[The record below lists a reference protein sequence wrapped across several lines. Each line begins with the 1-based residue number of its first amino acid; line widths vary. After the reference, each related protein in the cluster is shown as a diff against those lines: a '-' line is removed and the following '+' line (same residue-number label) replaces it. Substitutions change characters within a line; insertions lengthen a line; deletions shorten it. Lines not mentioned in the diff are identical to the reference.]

1 VSGKEVIN
9 MPYPASMEESKRKV
23 EESRAKRIEK
33 GPFPRI
39 SAEEREALIA
49 KFHPD
54 FIKEQFRE
62 IRIGPNKGAPAPLEI
77 ADLLEG
83 NSRIDPDRIDLDKID
98 YDVDVLVIGCGG
110 AGGSASLLAEEN
122 GASVLLSS
130 KLRLGDANTVG
141 AQAGTQACDRPDDS
155 PAIHYLDIVG
165 GGHYVNEP
173 ELAEVLAK
181 DSPDVIRWLEELGV
195 NWDKE
200 PDNSYHELSGG
211 GASRRRMHSCRD
223 YTGLEEMRV
232 IRDEIRQRNWHGRK
246 IDWLEFEPAIELIM
260 DDKGQVAGAI
270 LMNLETKQMSIVRA
284 KAVVMA
290 TGGMGRTHIQRFPT
304 TNHYGATADGLVLA
318 YRVGYPLIHIDTM
331 QYHPTGAAFPLQILG
346 LLITEKVRTLGSA
359 IVNCDGEQF
368 SHPLE
373 ARDTEASA
381 EIRECKERGKG
392 ITTPTGEVGLWLD
405 SPMIEIKRGVGT
417 ISRELPA
424 MIRQFGRFNIDITKE
439 PMLVYPTLHYQ
450 NGGIKIN
457 ADAATPIP
465 GLFAAGE
472 CEGGVH
478 GRNRLIGNSTLDLF
492 VFGRRAGISAARWA
506 KEVKL
511 GKLTL
516 DHVCKWQGEIKKAGL
531 EQMPVSPMLL
541 PNYARRERYVPGF
554 QPLDQVSP
562 YTPFGD
568 RAVRW
573 I

>member
-1 VSGKEVIN
+1 

-23 EESRAKRIEK
+23 EETRPKRLEK
-33 GPFPRI
+33 GPADRI
-39 SAEEREALIA
+39 PAEERDALVS

-62 IRIGPNKGAPAPLEI
+62 LRIGANKGAHAPLEI

-83 NSRIDPDRIDLDKID
+83 NSRIDPGRIDLDKVD
-98 YDVDVLVIGCGG
+98 HDVDVLVIGCGG
-110 AGGSASLLAEEN
+110 AGGAASLLAEEN
-122 GASVLLSS
+122 GASVLISS
-130 KLRLGDANTVG
+130 KLRLGDANTIG
-141 AQAGTQACDRPDDS
+141 AQAGTQACDRPNDS

-165 GGHYVNEP
+165 GGHYVNVP
-173 ELAEVLAK
+173 ELAEALAK
-181 DSPDVIRWLEELGV
+181 DSPDVIKWLEELGV

-232 IRDEIRQRNWHGRK
+232 IRDEIRQRNMHGRK

-260 DDKGQVAGAI
+260 DGKGQVAGAI

-284 KAVVMA
+284 KAVVIA
-290 TGGMGRTHIQRFPT
+290 TGGMGRTHIQGFPT

-318 YRVGYPLIHIDTM
+318 YRVGCPLIHIDTM
-331 QYHPTGAAFPLQILG
+331 QYHPTGAAFPPQILG
-346 LLITEKVRTLGSA
+346 FLVTEKVRTLGA
-359 IVNCDGEQF
+359 EVVNCDGEQF
-368 SHPLE
+368 AHPLE

-392 ITTPTGEVGLWLD
+392 VPTPTGEVGLWLD
-405 SPMIEIKRGVGT
+405 SPMIDIKRGEGT
-417 ISRELPA
+417 IQRELPA
-424 MIRQFGRFNIDITKE
+424 MVRQFGRFNIDITKE

-450 NGGIKIN
+450 NGGIAIK
-457 ADAATPIP
+457 ADASTPIP

-492 VFGRRAGISAARWA
+492 VFGRRAGRAAAQWA
-506 KEVKL
+506 REVKL

-516 DHVCKWQGEIKKAGL
+516 DHVRKWHREIKEAGL
-531 EQMPVSPMLL
+531 EEMPVSPMLL
-541 PNYARRERYVPGF
+541 PNYARQERYVPGF
-554 QPLDQVSP
+554 QPLGQVSP

>member
-1 VSGKEVIN
+1 
-9 MPYPASMEESKRKV
+9 MPYPASMEDSKRNV
-23 EESRAKRIEK
+23 EETRAKRLEK

-39 SAEEREALIA
+39 PAEERDVIVPE
-49 KFHPD
+49 FHPD
-54 FIKEQFRE
+54 YKKEQFRE
-62 IRIGPNKGAPAPLEI
+62 LRVGPNKGQPAPLEI

-83 NSRIDPDRIDLDKID
+83 NSRVDPDRIDLDDVD

-110 AGGSASLLAEEN
+110 AGGAAALLAEEN
-122 GASVLLSS
+122 GGDVLISS

-141 AQAGTQACDRPDDS
+141 AQAGTQACDRPNDS
-155 PAIHYLDIVG
+155 PAIHYLDVMG
-165 GGHYVNEP
+165 GGHYVNVP
-173 ELAEVLAK
+173 ELVEALVK
-181 DSPDVIRWLEELGV
+181 DSPGVIRWLESLGV

-200 PDNSYHELSGG
+200 PDNSYHELTGG

-232 IRDEIRQRNWHGRK
+232 VRDEIRQRNMHGRK
-246 IDWLEFEPAIELIM
+246 INWLEFEPAIELLM

-270 LMNLETKQMSIVRA
+270 LMNLETKQMTIARA

-290 TGGMGRTHIQRFPT
+290 TGGMGRTHIQGFPT

-318 YRVGYPLIHIDTM
+318 YRAGCPLVHTDTM
-331 QYHPTGAAFPLQILG
+331 QYHPTGAAFPPQILG
-346 LLITEKVRTLGSA
+346 FLVTEKVRTLGA
-359 IVNCDGEQF
+359 ELVNCDGEQF
-368 SHPLE
+368 VHPLE
-373 ARDTEASA
+373 ARDTESSA

-392 ITTPTGEVGLWLD
+392 VTTPTGEVGLWLD
-405 SPMIEIKRGVGT
+405 SPMIDIKRGAGT
-417 ISRELPA
+417 IKRELPA
-424 MIRQFGRFNIDITKE
+424 MVRQFARFDIDITKE

-450 NGGIKIN
+450 NGGIVIK
-457 ADAATPIP
+457 ADASTPVP

-492 VFGRRAGISAARWA
+492 VFGRRAGRAAAKWA
-506 KEVKL
+506 KEVKP

-516 DHVCKWQGEIKKAGL
+516 AHVRKWQQEIKKAGL
-531 EQMPVSPMLL
+531 EDMPVSPMLL
-541 PNYARRERYVPGF
+541 PNYANQERPVPGF
-554 QPLDQVSP
+554 QPLGQVSR

>member
-1 VSGKEVIN
+1 

-23 EESRAKRIEK
+23 EETRSRRLEK

-39 SAEEREALIA
+39 PAEERDALVS

-54 FIKEQFRE
+54 YKNEQFRE
-62 IRIGPNKGAPAPLEI
+62 LKIGPNKGERTTLEI

-83 NSRIDPDRIDLDKID
+83 NSRIDPDKIDLDKIN

-110 AGGSASLLAEEN
+110 AGGAAALLAEEN
-122 GASVLLSS
+122 GVSVLISS
-130 KLRLGDANTVG
+130 KLRLGDANTIG
-141 AQAGTQACDRPDDS
+141 AQAGTQACDRPNDS
-155 PAIHYLDIVG
+155 PILHYLDVMG
-165 GGHYVNEP
+165 GGHYTNVP
-173 ELAEVLAK
+173 ELVEALVK
-181 DSPDVIRWLEELGV
+181 DSPGVIKWLEELGV

-200 PDNSYHELSGG
+200 ADNSYHELSGG
-211 GASRRRMHSCRD
+211 GACRRRMHSCRD

-232 IRDEIRQRNWHGRK
+232 IRDEIRQRNMRGRK
-246 IDWLEFEPAIELIM
+246 IDWVEFEPAIELLM

-270 LMNLETKQMSIVRA
+270 LMNLETRRMTIVRA
-284 KAVVMA
+284 KAVILA
-290 TGGMGRTHIQRFPT
+290 TGGLGRMHIQGFPT

-318 YRVGYPLIHIDTM
+318 YRVGCPLVHMDTM
-331 QYHPTGAAFPLQILG
+331 QYHPTGAAFPPQILG
-346 LLITEKVRTLGSA
+346 FLVTEKVRTLGA
-359 IVNCDGEQF
+359 EIVNCDGEQF
-368 SHPLE
+368 IHPLE

-392 ITTPTGEVGLWLD
+392 VPTPTGEVGLWLD
-405 SPMIEIKRGVGT
+405 SPMVDIKRGEGT
-417 ISRELPA
+417 IRRELPA
-424 MIRQFGRFNIDITKE
+424 MVRQFGRFNIDITKE
-439 PMLVYPTLHYQ
+439 PILVYPTLHYQ
-450 NGGIKIN
+450 NGGIVIK
-457 ADAATPIP
+457 ADASTPVL

-492 VFGRRAGISAARWA
+492 VFGRRAGRAAAQYA
-506 KEVKL
+506 KEIKS

-516 DHVCKWQGEIKKAGL
+516 EHVRKWQREIKEVGL
-531 EQMPVSPMLL
+531 EDMPVSPMLL
-541 PNYARRERYVPGF
+541 PNYANQERPVPGF
-554 QPLDQVSP
+554 QPLGQVSP